1 MRYDWYA
8 PSTTLPFLPFLPIS
22 TPSPPTPPSSL
33 DYMDKV
39 VTLLEDHPDVGL
51 TNQGSNLEFGEEN
64 FTVSFASY
72 ISWVTIP
79 IFVYCNQSQT
89 GSGNTS

>member
-1 MRYDWYA
+1 MVC
-8 PSTTLPFLPFLPIS
+8 PSTTLPFLPILPI
-22 TPSPPTPPSSL
+22 PPTPPSSL

-64 FTVSFASY
+64 FTVSFVSY
-72 ISWVTIP
+72 IS
-79 IFVYCNQSQT
+79 
-89 GSGNTS
+89 